1 MMKKPMPRKSRP
13 RMTCS
18 TVEPVSPRRTGE
30 TASAVRALR
39 GATVALGGRGNLGA
53 GLGGI
58 ALEAGDDMAAAA
70 ESAAAAAGTA

>member
-1 MMKKPMPRKSRP
+1 MKKTMPRKSRP
-13 RMTCS
+13 NMMCS
-18 TVEPVSPRRTGE
+18 TVEPVASRRTGE

-39 GATVALGGRGNLGA
+39 GATVALAGRSNLGA

-58 ALEAGDDMAAAA
+58 ALEGGDDMAAAA